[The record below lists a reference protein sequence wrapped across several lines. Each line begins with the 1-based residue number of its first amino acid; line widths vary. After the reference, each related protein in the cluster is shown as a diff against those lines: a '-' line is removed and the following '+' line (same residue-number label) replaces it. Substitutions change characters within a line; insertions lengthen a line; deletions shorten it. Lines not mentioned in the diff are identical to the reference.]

1 MQEQNNN
8 KRNTKS
14 RVADKEYI
22 LNKLKETQWQV
33 L

>member
-1 MQEQNNN
+1 MQELNNN